1 MAEFPAPIRD
11 FVLALTLETRLPAYL
26 LVGEDNTVSE
36 WGGNLDSYNITNLE
50 RNVDVDQQIYFLA
63 GLLPLDE
70 KSIFLPSVKIE
81 GGVFADV
88 YLFRGSQGTWV
99 LLLDASPAT
108 IELRRMQQKVHDLNL
123 QVIEL
128 ERKDS

>member
-11 FVLALTLETRLPAYL
+11 FVLALTFETRLPAYL
-26 LVGEDNTVSE
+26 LIGEDNTVSE

-108 IELRRMQQKVHDLNL
+108 IEQRRMQQKVHDLNL

-128 ERKDS
+128 EGKDS